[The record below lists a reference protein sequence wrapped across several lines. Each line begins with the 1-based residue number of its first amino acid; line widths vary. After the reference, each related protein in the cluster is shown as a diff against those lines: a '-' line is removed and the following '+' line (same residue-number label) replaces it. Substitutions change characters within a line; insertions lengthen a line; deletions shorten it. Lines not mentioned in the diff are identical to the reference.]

1 MNQCNAKTLEGKRCQ
16 NKTGE
21 KLCFRHNPASDFCKR
36 ELQKKIRINIDEYK
50 TGRWVSPKQAVAVS
64 YSQTRRK
71 FPECKF

>member
-21 KLCFRHNPASDFCKR
+21 KLCFRHNPACKR
-36 ELQKKIRINIDEYK
+36 ELQKKIRINIEEYK